1 METDEPNRYSL
12 LAKFIFAL
20 VLLIPFNTSANTAS
34 LDSVETTVRNYFID
48 TPVMIEI
55 ARCES
60 KFKQYETDGSPLYGG
75 WQSGM
80 VGVFQLF
87 ERVHLS
93 GAKALGFQIDT
104 LEGNLAYAKHLYNT
118 SGTKPWN
125 SSKACWGNA
134 VTTVTSSKATKS
146 SQSVEEKR
154 AELIKQI
161 AVLMKIIEA
170 RKKIALSN

>member
-1 METDEPNRYSL
+1 MDTTVPNRSSYFI
-12 LAKFIFAL
+12 KFLIIFAL
-20 VLLIPFNTSANTAS
+20 LLPGTTLAAS
-34 LDSVETTVRNYFID
+34 SNLISVEDSVRNYFKD
-48 TPVMIEI
+48 VPVMIEI

-60 KFKQYETDGSPLYGG
+60 KFIQYEADGSPLYGG
-75 WQSGM
+75 WLNGM

-93 GAKALGFQIDT
+93 GAKTLGFDIDT
-104 LEGNLAYAKHLYNT
+104 LEGNLAYAKHLYDT

-134 VTTVTSSKATKS
+134 VTTAAKS
-146 SQSVEEKR
+146 TMSTETIEQKR

-161 AVLMKIIEA
+161 TALMKIIEA
-170 RKKIALSN
+170 RQKVALKN